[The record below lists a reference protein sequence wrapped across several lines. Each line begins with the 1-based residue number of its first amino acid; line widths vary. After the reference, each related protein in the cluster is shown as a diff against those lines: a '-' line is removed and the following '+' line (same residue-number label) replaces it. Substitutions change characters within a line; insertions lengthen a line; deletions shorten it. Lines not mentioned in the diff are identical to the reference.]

1 MKEIFQT
8 LKQEIK
14 TNYKLITACPME
26 VINII
31 FAFAGVFGFLW
42 VVMFIYNQ
50 LV

>member
-8 LKQEIK
+8 LKQGFKENPKEMIEIS
-14 TNYKLITACPME
+14 TFI
-26 VINII
+26 
-31 FAFAGVFGFLW
+31 AGAIGFLW

>member
-14 TNYKLITACPME
+14 TNPFE
-26 VINII
+26 VINIM